1 MKKYPK
7 KIFVQREN
15 EKTEDEFLSATENP
29 EEVVNDGKVAIY
41 ELKEILTKRTEI
53 IIE

>member
-7 KIFVQREN
+7 EIFVQREN
-15 EKTEDEFLSATENP
+15 AGTEDEFLSATEKP
-29 EEVVNDGKVAIY
+29 EEVIDDGKVAIY
-41 ELKEILTKRTEI
+41 LLKEVLTKRTET

>member
-15 EKTEDEFLSATENP
+15 EGRDGEFLSATEKP
-29 EEVVNDGKVAIY
+29 EEVVYDGKVAIY
-41 ELKEILTKRTEI
+41 ELKEVLTKRTEM

>member
-7 KIFVQREN
+7 TIFVQREN
-15 EKTEDEFLSATENP
+15 EKSEDEFLSATEKP
-29 EEVVNDGKVAIY
+29 DEVINDGKVAIY
-41 ELKEILTKRTEI
+41 ELKEVLTKRTET

>member
-7 KIFVQREN
+7 TIFVQREN
-15 EKTEDEFLSATENP
+15 ENTEDEFLSATEKSD
-29 EEVVNDGKVAIY
+29 EVMYDGKVAIY
-41 ELKEILTKRTEI
+41 ELKEMKTKTTKT

>member
-7 KIFVQREN
+7 KIYVQIEN
-15 EKTEDEFLSATENP
+15 DDTIDAFLNATEKP
-29 EEVVNDGKVAIY
+29 EEILYDDKVAIY
-41 ELKEILTKRTEI
+41 ELKEVLTKKTKV